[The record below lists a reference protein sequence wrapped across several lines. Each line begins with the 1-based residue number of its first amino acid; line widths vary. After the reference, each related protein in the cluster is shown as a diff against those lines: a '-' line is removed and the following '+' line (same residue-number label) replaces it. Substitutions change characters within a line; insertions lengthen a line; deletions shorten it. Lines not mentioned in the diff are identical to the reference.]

1 MWYHAILCV
10 YCHIHMSEYPYD
22 YTAMFICLNIH
33 TTLGVL
39 SIYKQQRLEQPTSNI
54 VYKLQYSRV
63 WISIRHCA
71 LLPRYQRQNA
81 ESQHA
86 QRMSDYSYDIQQ
98 CFVYI
103 AILMC
108 QNIHMILCN
117 TAKDTKTKCWKPT
130 CTVDDVKGDMK
141 LFDDVWEVCVCVW
154 SRACVCVCSVKDAKW
169 VCCTCVCV
177 CTCAGA
183 HKSRNK
189 YVRVL
194 CVLSAR
200 GRPALIC
207 GKINISTCQPL
218 ITRLCPFFDY
228 MRFAHTHRPTYPPT
242 HAPTRPPTHSPTQPP
257 THACVCTHAHSAYAD
272 GTEE

>member
-1 MWYHAILCV
+1 MHSGCQTIHMISSNVFYISQYSSVKIFIWYCAILPK
-10 YCHIHMSEYPYD
+10 IP
-22 YTAMFICLNIH
+22 
-33 TTLGVL
+33 
-39 SIYKQQRLEQPTSNI
+39 K
-54 VYKLQYSRV
+54 
-63 WISIRHCA
+63 
-71 LLPRYQRQNA
+71 QNA

-86 QRMSDYSYDIQQ
+86 QWMMSRATWS
-98 CFVYI
+98 CSMTF
-103 AILMC
+103 
-108 QNIHMILCN
+108 
-117 TAKDTKTKCWKPT
+117 
-130 CTVDDVKGDMK
+130 GR
-141 LFDDVWEVCVCVW
+141 CVCVRT
-154 SRACVCVCSVKDAKW
+154 RARVCMYVCVCSVKDAKW